1 MKRVRSEVGGYRG
14 RRTLNEIL
22 KWIAILLAV
31 AVCLL
36 LAGLFFGQEYIVFS
50 DNGLRLELPFLE
62 EREEPDLSDQSGNVS
77 VIVEPDSSQE
87 ENQGEQEDEPQ
98 PPEEPDIQAP
108 AEPVFAALELPLT
121 TVSDGTALQ
130 KLEEAGANAL
140 ILEMKGQEGTLNWVS
155 AQTMAVSS
163 GLNPGDPA
171 VNDILRQWNQGEVYT
186 VARVCCFRD
195 NSLPYHQNSVALRAT
210 YGNWR
215 DELGLRWLNPNN
227 AEAQAY
233 LAALCGELAELGF
246 DEIWLDCW
254 GFPVR
259 GELGSITGGAGYG
272 VGSFEPAMASF
283 LSQVR
288 QAIQPYGTALA
299 LTMERDDLTIQGAA
313 SGRTSTNL
321 EFNADHIWAVEDGL
335 VPELPELMTQS
346 GITRAEE
353 RLVRL
358 VEELTP
364 QEIAQARLMTDPE

>member
-1 MKRVRSEVGGYRG
+1 MKRVRSEVGGYLG

-22 KWIAILLAV
+22 KWIAVLLAV

-36 LAGLFFGQEYIVFS
+36 LTGLFFGQEYIVFS
-50 DNGLRLELPFLE
+50 DNGLRLELPFLD
-62 EREEPDLSDQSGNVS
+62 REEPDLSDQSGNVS
-77 VIVEPDSSQE
+77 VIVEPDSSQQ
-87 ENQGEQEDEPQ
+87 ENQGDQGEEPQ
-98 PPEEPDIQAP
+98 PPVEPDVQEP
-108 AEPVFAALELPLT
+108 AEPVFAALELPLSAL
-121 TVSDGTALQ
+121 VDGTAVQ
-130 KLEEAGANAL
+130 KL
-140 ILEMKGQEGTLNWVS
+140 EGTLNWVS
-155 AQTMAVSS
+155 AQPMAVSS

-171 VNDILRQWNQGEVYT
+171 INDTLRQWNQGEVYT

-195 NSLPYHQNSVALRAT
+195 NSLPYHRNSVALRAT

-215 DELGLRWLNPNN
+215 DDLGLRWLNPHN

-259 GELGSITGGAGYG
+259 GDLGSITGGAGYG
-272 VGSFEPAMASF
+272 VGAFEPAMASF
-283 LSQVR
+283 LAQVR
-288 QAIQPYGTALA
+288 QAIQPYGATLA
-299 LTMERDDLTIQGAA
+299 LTMEREDLTIQGAA
-313 SGRTSTNL
+313 SGRTATNL
-321 EFNADHIWAVEDGL
+321 EFNADRIWAAEDGL
-335 VPELPELMTQS
+335 TPTLPELMTQS

-364 QEIAQARLMTDPE
+364 QEIAQALPMTDPE

>member
-50 DNGLRLELPFLE
+50 DSGLRLELPFMD
-62 EREEPDLSDQSGNVS
+62 REEPDLSDQSGNVS
-77 VIVEPDSSQE
+77 VIVEPDSSQQ
-87 ENQGEQEDEPQ
+87 ENQGDQEDEPQ
-98 PPEEPDIQAP
+98 PPVEPDVQEP
-108 AEPVFAALELPLT
+108 AEPVFAALELPLSA
-121 TVSDGTALQ
+121 VVDGTALQ

-140 ILEMKGQEGTLNWVS
+140 ILEMKGQEGALNWVS
-155 AQTMAVSS
+155 AQPMATSS

-171 VNDILRQWNQGEVYT
+171 INDTLRKWNQGEVYT

-195 NSLPYHQNSVALRAT
+195 NSLPYHRNSVALRAT

-215 DELGLRWLNPNN
+215 DDLGLRWLNPNN

-259 GELGSITGGAGYG
+259 GELGSITGGEGYG
-272 VGSFEPAMASF
+272 VGAFEPAMASF
-283 LSQVR
+283 LAQVR
-288 QAIQPYGTALA
+288 QAIQPYGAALA
-299 LTMERDDLTIQGAA
+299 LTMEREDLTIQGAA
-313 SGRTSTNL
+313 SGRTATNL
-321 EFNADHIWAVEDGL
+321 EFNADRIWAAEDGL
-335 VPELPELMTQS
+335 TPTLPELMTQS

-364 QEIAQARLMTDPE
+364 QEIAQALPMTDPE